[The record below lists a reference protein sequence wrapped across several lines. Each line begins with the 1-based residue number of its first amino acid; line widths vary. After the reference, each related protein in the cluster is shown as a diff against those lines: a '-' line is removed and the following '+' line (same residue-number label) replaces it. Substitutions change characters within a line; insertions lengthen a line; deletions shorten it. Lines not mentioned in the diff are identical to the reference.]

1 MFGKRP
7 SANETSAPRQ
17 APPPPGDDADVAVR
31 APRTE
36 QPAPT
41 ATIQI
46 QPKAERGKPVAGPKP
61 TPAFEQLRAAQG
73 PAPTTQVVREQS
85 DYYHSTKTVIFNALI
100 NTIDLAQLAQLDAK
114 QAAEE
119 IRDIVAELVAI

>member
-36 QPAPT
+36 QAAPT
-41 ATIQI
+41 AAIQGAVTPGARI
-46 QPKAERGKPVAGPKP
+46 LRPFRSAMLVTGKFV
-61 TPAFEQLRAAQG
+61 
-73 PAPTTQVVREQS
+73 
-85 DYYHSTKTVIFNALI
+85 
-100 NTIDLAQLAQLDAK
+100 
-114 QAAEE
+114 
-119 IRDIVAELVAI
+119 

>member
-17 APPPPGDDADVAVR
+17 APPPAGEELGLATRPKAD
-31 APRTE
+31 P
-36 QPAPT
+36 
-41 ATIQI
+41 
-46 QPKAERGKPVAGPKP
+46 PKAERGPAKPVAGPKP

-85 DYYHSTKTVIFNALI
+85 DYYHSTKT
-100 NTIDLAQLAQLDAK
+100 
-114 QAAEE
+114 
-119 IRDIVAELVAI
+119 